1 MCLKVPF
8 MKRFVSRGGI
18 AVLLTAV
25 LLFSLFVPASAVLG
39 EGYYTTLPTIY
50 IQGQGDWIAAEKGNI
65 NSERLDEIE
74 VPDGYI
80 GDAAKS
86 LIGPLLKGLTLNQ
99 WDEWE
104 DRFVDAI
111 VPLFEKLALD
121 ENGEVSDGS
130 GTVWTTSTSNR
141 RNKDGVFGMNSYVLA
156 YDWRLDPC
164 ATAEYVHDLIGKI
177 KFSTGCEKVNLIG
190 RSIGASVV
198 LAYLKEFGMADIETV
213 IIYCGSFYGMEAVS
227 RLFAGKI
234 DLDTKG
240 ISRFLDYYVNSGKLG
255 EENADLY
262 NLLKDVVATMVKT
275 GGLTLTAKTLE
286 HIYDK
291 VWRDIYPR
299 ILVKMY
305 GSMPSFWSL
314 VGDDDYEEAKAAI
327 FNGQEETYAGLIEKI
342 DNFHYNVLVPSKQ
355 ILQDLVDAGGKVQI
369 VLKYGIPMLP
379 TNDMVNAQSDMLTS
393 VYSASPDAT
402 CGPIDGT
409 LSQSYIDSLADK
421 RYVSTDKQIDAST
434 CLLPDHTWYIKNVD
448 HRDMP
453 DSITALFEAIY
464 EYDGYMTVWDDE
476 AYPQYLFF
484 DHATQTMSPLTTEN
498 MNTNEDW
505 NMGYF
510 QRLARMFRQLFALI
524 RAWFE
529 SKLG

>member
-1 MCLKVPF
+1 MCPQGWF
-8 MKRFVSRGGI
+8 MKRFAFRGGI
-18 AVLLTAV
+18 AVLLTVV
-25 LLFSLFVPASAVLG
+25 LLFSLFVPAFAGLG
-39 EGYYTTLPTIY
+39 EGYYTTRPTVY
-50 IQGQGDWIAAEKGNI
+50 LQGQGAEIFAEKGNPGSGRI
-65 NSERLDEIE
+65 DEID

-86 LIGPLLKGLTLNQ
+86 LIGPLLKGLTLNR
-99 WDEWE
+99 WGEWE
-104 DRFVDAI
+104 DTFVDAI

-121 ENGEVSDGS
+121 ENGEASDGS
-130 GTVWTTSTSNR
+130 GSSISGVSNR
-141 RNKDGVFGMNSYVLA
+141 VNGDGKYGMNAYVLS

-164 ATAEYVHDLIGKI
+164 AIADELQGYIEKI
-177 KFSTGCEKVNLIG
+177 KAKTGFEKVNLIG

-198 LAYLKEFGMADIETV
+198 LAYLKEYGMDDIETV

-227 RLFAGKI
+227 RLFAGKV

-240 ISRFLDYYVNSGKLG
+240 ISRFLDFYVNSGKLG

-262 NLLKDVVATMVKT
+262 NLLKDVVATMVTT
-275 GGLTLTAKTLE
+275 GGLTLTTKTLE

-314 VGDDDYEEAKAAI
+314 VGDDDYEEAKAAV
-327 FNGQEETYAGLIEKI
+327 FAGQEETYAGMIEKI

-409 LSQSYIDSLADK
+409 LSQSYIDSLTDK
-421 RYVSTDKQIDAST
+421 RYVSPDKQIDAST

-464 EYDGYMTVWDDE
+464 EYDGYMTVFDDE
-476 AYPQYLFF
+476 AFPQYLYF
-484 DHATQTMSPLTTEN
+484 DQATQTMSPLTTEN

-505 NMGYF
+505 NMSYF

>member
-1 MCLKVPF
+1 MNRSLF
-8 MKRFVSRGGI
+8 RSGI
-18 AVLLTAV
+18 ALLLTAV
-25 LLFSLFVPASAVLG
+25 LLFALFVPAFAVLG
-39 EGYYTTLPTIY
+39 EGYYTTLPTVY
-50 IQGQGDWIAAEKGNI
+50 LQGQGAEIYAEKGNRRSGRI
-65 NSERLDEIE
+65 DEFD

-99 WDEWE
+99 WAEWE
-104 DRFVDAI
+104 DIFVDAI

-121 ENGEVSDGS
+121 ENGEASDGS
-130 GTVWTTSTSNR
+130 GSSISGVSNR
-141 RNKDGVFGMNSYVLA
+141 INADGKYGVNAYVFS

-164 ATAEYVHDLIGKI
+164 VIAEEVQAYITKI
-177 KFSTGCEKVNLIG
+177 KEKTGFEKVNLIG

-198 LAYLKEFGMADIETV
+198 LAYLKEYGMDDIETV
-213 IIYCGSFYGMEAVS
+213 IVYCGSFYGMEAVS
-227 RLFAGKI
+227 RLFAGKLE
-234 DLDTKG
+234 LDTQG
-240 ISRFLDYYVNSGKLG
+240 ISRFLDFYVNSGKLG

-275 GGLTLTAKTLE
+275 GGLKLTTSTLE
-286 HIYDK
+286 RIYDK
-291 VWRDIYPR
+291 VWRDVYPR
-299 ILVKMY
+299 LLVKMY

-314 VGDDDYEEAKAAI
+314 VGDADYEEAKAAI

-402 CGPIDGT
+402 CSSINGT

-421 RYVSTDKQIDAST
+421 RYVSPDKQIDAST
-434 CLLPDHTWYIKNVD
+434 SLLPEHTWFIKNVD

-464 EYDGYMTVWDDE
+464 EYDGYMTVFDDE
-476 AYPQYLFF
+476 AFPQYLYF
-484 DHATQTMSPLTTEN
+484 DQETQTMSPLTEEN
-498 MNTNEDW
+498 MNTSTNADW
-505 NMGYF
+505 NMNYF
-510 QRLARMFRQLFALI
+510 QRLARLFRELFALI

-529 SKLG
+529 SKF